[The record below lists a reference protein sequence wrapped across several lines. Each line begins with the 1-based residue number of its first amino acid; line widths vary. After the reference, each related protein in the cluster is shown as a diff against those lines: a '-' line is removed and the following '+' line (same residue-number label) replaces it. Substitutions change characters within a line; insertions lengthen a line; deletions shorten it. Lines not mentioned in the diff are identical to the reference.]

1 MANYECTVR
10 TNYFHVKDEEAFR
23 ELVKGIVSD
32 YGIELF
38 ERNDSDGKKLFGFGS
53 YGSLNGIRKDN
64 AEDDDKYDEE
74 DVLYQKLQSCV
85 AEDDAVI
92 ILAAGNEN
100 LRYVTGDAV
109 CITHDKIEYLDLTR
123 LAMAKAAEMLND
135 PLYSTVCEY

>member
-23 ELVKGIVSD
+23 KLMEGIVSE

-38 ERNDSDGKKLFGFGS
+38 EKNDPEGEKLFGFGL
-53 YGSLNGIRKDN
+53 YGSLYGICKDSE
-64 AEDDDKYDEE
+64 EDDDEYDEE
-74 DVLYQKLQSCV
+74 EVLYQKLQSCV

-92 ILAAGNEN
+92 ILTAGNEN

-109 CITHDKIEYLDLTR
+109 CITHDKIEYLDLTL
-123 LAMAKAAEMLND
+123 LAMEKAAEMLNN

>member
-1 MANYECTVR
+1 MANYECTIR

-64 AEDDDKYDEE
+64 EEDDDKYDEE
-74 DVLYQKLQSCV
+74 EVLYQKLQSCV
-85 AEDDAVI
+85 AEDDAII
-92 ILAAGNEN
+92 ILIAGNEK
-100 LRYVTGDAV
+100 LQYVAGDAV

>member
-23 ELVKGIVSD
+23 KLVERIVSD
-32 YGIELF
+32 DRIWLF
-38 ERNDSDGKKLFGFGS
+38 EGNDSDGKKLFGFGS
-53 YGSLNGIRKDN
+53 YGSLDGIRKDN
-64 AEDDDKYDEE
+64 EENDDEYDDEE
-74 DVLYQKLQSCV
+74 VLYQKLQSCV

>member
-23 ELVKGIVSD
+23 KLVERIVSEC
-32 YGIELF
+32 GIELF
-38 ERNDSDGKKLFGFGS
+38 EKNDPEGEKLFGFGS
-53 YGSLNGIRKDN
+53 YGSLYGICKDSE
-64 AEDDDKYDEE
+64 EDDDEYDEE
-74 DVLYQKLQSCV
+74 EVLYQKLQSCV

-92 ILAAGNEN
+92 ILTAGNEH

-109 CITHDKIEYLDLTR
+109 CITHDKIEYLDLTC
-123 LAMAKAAEMLND
+123 LAVAKAAEMLNN

>member
-92 ILAAGNEN
+92 ILAAGNEK

>member
-10 TNYFHVKDEEAFR
+10 TNYFHVKDEEAIR
-23 ELVKGIVSD
+23 KLVEGIVSE

-38 ERNDSDGKKLFGFGS
+38 EKNDPEGEKLFGFGS
-53 YGSLNGIRKDN
+53 YGSLYGICKDS
-64 AEDDDKYDEE
+64 AEDDDEYDEE
-74 DVLYQKLQSCV
+74 EVLYQKLQSCV

-92 ILAAGNEN
+92 ILTAGNEH

-109 CITHDKIEYLDLTR
+109 CITHDKIEYLDLTC
-123 LAMAKAAEMLND
+123 LAVAKAAEMLNN

>member
-23 ELVKGIVSD
+23 KLMEGIVSE

-38 ERNDSDGKKLFGFGS
+38 EKNDPEGEKLFGFGS
-53 YGSLNGIRKDN
+53 FSSLYGICKDS
-64 AEDDDKYDEE
+64 AEDDDEYDEKE
-74 DVLYQKLQSCV
+74 VLYQKLQSCV

-92 ILAAGNEN
+92 ILTAGNEH

-109 CITHDKIEYLDLTR
+109 CITHDKIEYLDLTC
-123 LAMAKAAEMLND
+123 LAVAKAAEMLNN

>member
-10 TNYFHVKDEEAFR
+10 TNYFHVKDEDAFR
-23 ELVKGIVSD
+23 KLMEGIVSE

-38 ERNDSDGKKLFGFGS
+38 EKNDPEGEKLFGFGS
-53 YGSLNGIRKDN
+53 FSSLYGICKDSE
-64 AEDDDKYDEE
+64 EDDDEYDEE
-74 DVLYQKLQSCV
+74 EVLYQKLQSCV

-92 ILAAGNEN
+92 ILTAGNEH

-109 CITHDKIEYLDLTR
+109 CITHDKIEYLDLTC
-123 LAMAKAAEMLND
+123 LAVAKAAEMLNN

>member
-23 ELVKGIVSD
+23 KLMEGIVSE

-38 ERNDSDGKKLFGFGS
+38 EKNDPEGEKLFGFGS
-53 YGSLNGIRKDN
+53 YGSLYGICKDSE
-64 AEDDDKYDEE
+64 EDDDEYDEE
-74 DVLYQKLQSCV
+74 EVLYQKLQSCV
-85 AEDDAVI
+85 AKDDAVI
-92 ILAAGNEN
+92 ILTAGNEN

-109 CITHDKIEYLDLTR
+109 CITHDKIEYLDLTL
-123 LAMAKAAEMLND
+123 LAMEKAAEMLNN

>member
-23 ELVKGIVSD
+23 KLVERIVSD
-32 YGIELF
+32 DRIWLF
-38 ERNDSDGKKLFGFGS
+38 EENDSDGKKLFGFGS
-53 YGSLNGIRKDN
+53 YGSLDGIRKDN
-64 AEDDDKYDEE
+64 EENDDEYDEE
-74 DVLYQKLQSCV
+74 EVLYQKLQSCV

>member
-23 ELVKGIVSD
+23 KLVEGIVSE

-38 ERNDSDGKKLFGFGS
+38 EENDPEGEKLFGFGS
-53 YGSLNGIRKDN
+53 CGSLCGIRKDS
-64 AEDDDKYDEE
+64 AENNDKYDEE
-74 DVLYQKLQSCV
+74 EVLCQKLQSCV

-92 ILAAGNEN
+92 ILTAGNEG
-100 LRYVTGDAV
+100 LRCVTGDAV

-123 LAMAKAAEMLND
+123 LAIAKAAEMLNN

>member
-1 MANYECTVR
+1 MANYVCTVR

-23 ELVKGIVSD
+23 KLVKGIVSD

-38 ERNDSDGKKLFGFGS
+38 EKNDSDGRKLFGFES

-64 AEDDDKYDEE
+64 AEDNDEYDAE
-74 DVLYQKLQSCV
+74 DVLYQELQSCV
-85 AEDDAVI
+85 AEDNAII
-92 ILAAGNEN
+92 ILTAGNEK
-100 LRYVTGDAV
+100 LHYVAGDAV

>member
-23 ELVKGIVSD
+23 KLMEGIVSE

-38 ERNDSDGKKLFGFGS
+38 EKNDPEGEKLFGFGS
-53 YGSLNGIRKDN
+53 YGSLYGICEDSE
-64 AEDDDKYDEE
+64 EDDDEYDEKE
-74 DVLYQKLQSCV
+74 VLYQKLQSCV
-85 AEDDAVI
+85 TEDDAVI
-92 ILAAGNEN
+92 ILTAGNEH

-109 CITHDKIEYLDLTR
+109 CITHDKIEYLDLTC
-123 LAMAKAAEMLND
+123 LAVAKAAEMLNN

>member
-1 MANYECTVR
+1 MANYECTIR

-64 AEDDDKYDEE
+64 EEDDDKYDEE
-74 DVLYQKLQSCV
+74 EVLYQKLQSCV
-85 AEDDAVI
+85 EEDDAII
-92 ILAAGNEN
+92 ILTAGNEK
-100 LRYVTGDAV
+100 LRYVAGDAV

>member
-23 ELVKGIVSD
+23 KLMEGIVSE

-38 ERNDSDGKKLFGFGS
+38 EKNDPEGEKLFGFGS
-53 YGSLNGIRKDN
+53 YGSLYGICKDSE
-64 AEDDDKYDEE
+64 EDDDEYDEKE
-74 DVLYQKLQSCV
+74 VLYQKLQSCV

-92 ILAAGNEN
+92 ILTAGNEH

-109 CITHDKIEYLDLTR
+109 CITHDKIEYLDLTC
-123 LAMAKAAEMLND
+123 LAVAKAAEMLNN

>member
-1 MANYECTVR
+1 MANYECAVR

-23 ELVKGIVSD
+23 KLMEGIVSE

-38 ERNDSDGKKLFGFGS
+38 EKNDPEGEKLFGFGS
-53 YGSLNGIRKDN
+53 YGSLYGICKDSE
-64 AEDDDKYDEE
+64 EDDDEYDEE
-74 DVLYQKLQSCV
+74 EVLYQKLQSCV

-92 ILAAGNEN
+92 ILTAGNEH

-109 CITHDKIEYLDLTR
+109 CITHDKIEYLDLTC
-123 LAMAKAAEMLND
+123 LAVAKAAEMLNN

>member
-23 ELVKGIVSD
+23 KLVEGIVSD
-32 YGIELF
+32 DRIWLF
-38 ERNDSDGKKLFGFGS
+38 EENDPEGEKLFGFGS
-53 YGSLNGIRKDN
+53 YSSLRGIHKDS
-64 AEDDDKYDEE
+64 AEDDDEYDKGE
-74 DVLYQKLQSCV
+74 VLYQKLQSCV

-92 ILAAGNEN
+92 ILTAGIEE
-100 LRYVTGDAV
+100 LRCVTGDAV

-123 LAMAKAAEMLND
+123 LAVAKAAEMLNN

>member
-23 ELVKGIVSD
+23 KLMEGIVSE

-38 ERNDSDGKKLFGFGS
+38 EKNDPEGEKLFGFGS
-53 YGSLNGIRKDN
+53 YGSLYGICKDSE
-64 AEDDDKYDEE
+64 EDDDEYDEE
-74 DVLYQKLQSCV
+74 EVLYQKLQSCV

-92 ILAAGNEN
+92 ILTAGNEH

-109 CITHDKIEYLDLTR
+109 CITHDKIEYLDLTC
-123 LAMAKAAEMLND
+123 LAVAKAAEMLNN

>member
-23 ELVKGIVSD
+23 KLVEGIVSE

-38 ERNDSDGKKLFGFGS
+38 EKNDPEGEKLFGFGS
-53 YGSLNGIRKDN
+53 YGSLYGICKDSE
-64 AEDDDKYDEE
+64 EDDDEYDEKE
-74 DVLYQKLQSCV
+74 VLYQKLQSCV

-92 ILAAGNEN
+92 ILTAGNEH

-109 CITHDKIEYLDLTR
+109 CITHDKIEYLDLTC
-123 LAMAKAAEMLND
+123 LAVAKAAEMLNN

>member
-23 ELVKGIVSD
+23 KLMEGIVSE

-38 ERNDSDGKKLFGFGS
+38 EKNDPEGEKLFGFGS
-53 YGSLNGIRKDN
+53 YGSLYGICKDSE
-64 AEDDDKYDEE
+64 EDDDEYDEE
-74 DVLYQKLQSCV
+74 KVLYQKLQSCV

-92 ILAAGNEN
+92 ILTAGNEN

-109 CITHDKIEYLDLTR
+109 CITHDKIEYLDLTL
-123 LAMAKAAEMLND
+123 LAMEKAAEMLNN

>member
-23 ELVKGIVSD
+23 KIVEGIVSE

-38 ERNDSDGKKLFGFGS
+38 EKNDPEGEKLFGFGS
-53 YGSLNGIRKDN
+53 YGSLLG
-64 AEDDDKYDEE
+64 
-74 DVLYQKLQSCV
+74 YQKLQSCV
-85 AEDDAVI
+85 AEDDAII
-92 ILAAGNEN
+92 ILTAGNEN

-123 LAMAKAAEMLND
+123 LAVAKAAEMLNN